1 MPPAITT
8 RISSIALITATP
20 PATFFI
26 VGDQSEPGPPRY
38 LDYFWKPPTW
48 MTSPAVAV
56 LGISATIV
64 VATSIVLIGIERRRH
79 RVSRSALIIDALSV
93 AAGMLVA
100 WSYRIMTAGVI
111 GANIGAGLV
120 IIFGTPL
127 LLVLIV
133 SAVVIAIRSRKPS
146 KVS

>member
-1 MPPAITT
+1 
-8 RISSIALITATP
+8 
-20 PATFFI
+20 
-26 VGDQSEPGPPRY
+26 
-38 LDYFWKPPTW
+38 
-48 MTSPAVAV
+48 
-56 LGISATIV
+56 
-64 VATSIVLIGIERRRH
+64 
-79 RVSRSALIIDALSV
+79 
-93 AAGMLVA
+93 MLVA